1 MNLLDLQFWY
11 QQQRVLGLIGIVIG
25 LGAWGMEFAGA
36 VYVCPYCR
44 VQRTVI
50 LLLGCVMLLP
60 SPRHWITK
68 YVASVVGFLGAV
80 VAVNQNFMGWVK
92 ISKGEFAFNE
102 NLFCS
107 RPDRSLSYWRNSGS
121 YWAALLRLSKY
132 APDQFI
138 PAMPRLLGRQVNF
151 GQHFNALTRAKSSPP
166 LTRKNVCLP
175 PSTTSSLPSLI
186 C

>member
-11 QQQRVLGLIGIVIG
+11 RQQRVLGVIGIVIG

-60 SPRHWITK
+60 SPRHWIAK

-102 NLFCS
+102 NLFIDPFLLS
-107 RPDRSLSYWRNSGS
+107 TGSLFIILAQLWLILGS
-121 YWAALLRLSKY
+121 
-132 APDQFI
+132 
-138 PAMPRLLGRQVNF
+138 
-151 GQHFNALTRAKSSPP
+151 SSVP
-166 LTRKNVCLP
+166 THE
-175 PSTTSSLPSLI
+175 
-186 C
+186 